1 MTIQTFAAGQ
11 TLTASQM
18 NTLQASDFN
27 FTKNV
32 QTGTAYTL
40 VITDRGKLL
49 EFSNAGSITLT
60 VPTNAAVAFE
70 IGDRV
75 DVLLVSNGSIA
86 ITGASGVTVAAEG
99 GLTTISS
106 QWTRVTL
113 IKRTTDDWV
122 ITGGSAEVQTAEIE
136 DGAITEVKLATGA
149 VTSAKILNETIVNE
163 DISASA
169 AIVDTKLATIST
181 VGKVA
186 NSATSASDDNFADSI
201 VSRDASGNFAAGT
214 ITADLI
220 GDVTGTITGNITGNL
235 TGNVTGN
242 LTGNVTG
249 ISTYTAEWTLGANGT
264 ANYLFTGPGLTGA
277 ENDPTIYLTRGQKY
291 KFTNTMG
298 SHPFRIQSTVNG
310 STGTAY
316 SDGVTNNDVSN
327 GTLIFD
333 VQFDAPSVLYY
344 QNTSQAN
351 MGGKIYIVNEGVASD
366 ASVSTSG
373 TITAAGFVGPITGN
387 VTGNVTGDVTGT
399 ASNASKIGNRTVYV
413 QQGQPSVSPVTGD
426 IWFQVTGIA
435 PL

>member
-27 FTKNV
+27 FTRNV

-49 EFSNAGSITLT
+49 EFSNAGAVTLT

-75 DVLLVSNGSIA
+75 DVLLTSNGSVA
-86 ITGASGVTVAAEG
+86 IVGASGVTIAAEG
-99 GLTTISS
+99 GITTISS

-136 DGAITEVKLATGA
+136 DSAITEAKIATGA
-149 VTSAKILNETIVNE
+149 VTSAKILNGTIVNE
-163 DISASA
+163 DISDTA
-169 AIVDTKLATIST
+169 AIADSKLATIST
-181 VGKVA
+181 GGKVA
-186 NSATSASDDNFADSI
+186 NSATSASDENFGDAI
-201 VSRDASGNFAAGT
+201 VARDASGDFAAGT

-220 GDVTGTITGNITGNL
+220 GDVTGTITGNVTGNL

-249 ISTYTAEWTLGANGT
+249 NASGTATYTAEWTLGANGT
-264 ANYLFTGPGLTGA
+264 ANYLFAGPGLTGS

-291 KFTNTMG
+291 KFINTMG

-344 QNTSQAN
+344 QCTSHAN

-373 TITAAGFVGPITGN
+373 TITATGFVGPLTGA
-387 VTGNVTGDVTGT
+387 VTGNVTGT
-399 ASNASKIGNRTVYV
+399 ASNSLKIDGHTVFV
-413 QQGQPSVSPVTGD
+413 QQSPAPTALAVGD
-426 IWFQVTGIA
+426 IWFQL
-435 PL
+435 P